1 MSFLVLVGRGFELA
15 GVLALVIGTVAA
27 VVAFVQAFVRRQ
39 DRRQAYLGLREGLGR
54 TILVGIE
61 LLVAADI
68 IRTVA
73 IAPTLQSV
81 ITLAIIVL
89 IRTFLSW
96 ALEVEIEGEWPWQRV
111 RNAQDRCRPSPPPV

>member
-1 MSFLVLVGRGFELA
+1 MPFLVLVGRGFELA
-15 GVLALVIGTVAA
+15 GVLALMIGTVAA
-27 VVAFVQAFVRRQ
+27 IAAFVGALVRRQ

-54 TILVGIE
+54 TILIGIE
-61 LLVAADI
+61 LLVTADI

-81 ITLAIIVL
+81 VTLGIIVL

-111 RNAQDRCRPSPPPV
+111 RNALDRCRQQPPSV